1 MRHLGIFSLL
11 LGLCAA
17 LTAGTQL
24 FGPESFTR
32 ESGGPT
38 EFVATFPACT
48 TDGPLTLSV
57 INGDSSGKNR
67 VSSAHIWL
75 NDTEVL
81 SPSDLNQQTDS
92 VVKPLETIAPM
103 NTLRV
108 QLTAGPGGTLMIE
121 ITTGASCGLQI
132 EIISPGDLAYLTSKI
147 VNLEG
152 TVVSEDPHFVIFL
165 NQALGVIVDS
175 NHAGTSEDPYLW
187 YAKRMVYSDHNTFEA
202 KIVTASGEEDT
213 DTVTVI
219 PYPSGSLFYFGVQEP
234 DFITGMRVDYIFEA
248 EVANINQVTIDYD
261 GDGTPEETLT
271 EIPDEINHVFDT
283 PGIYF
288 STLTARTQY
297 GQTYSDTATVVV
309 QSRDEFEALLQQR
322 WSDFRAA
329 LQSEDFELIE
339 SFYGES
345 TWMRHEPALR
355 ALQASGRFQEA
366 VSQMTDIELVSRW
379 VDGIAECLMIREDET
394 GVNRGHY
401 VSFARSPYGEWYV
414 VDF

>member
-1 MRHLGIFSLL
+1 MRHLGIFLLFLSL
-11 LGLCAA
+11 CTV
-17 LTAGTQL
+17 LTAGTPL

-108 QLTAGPGGTLMIE
+108 QLTAGPGGTLTVE
-121 ITTGASCGLQI
+121 ITTEASCGLQI
-132 EIISPGDLAYLTSKI
+132 EITQPGDLAYLTSKI

-152 TVVSEDPHFVIFL
+152 TVVSEDPQFIVFI
-165 NQALGVIVDS
+165 NQAPGVIIDP

-187 YAKRMVYSDHNTFEA
+187 YAKRMVYSDRNTFEA
-202 KIVTASGEEDT
+202 KVATSTGEEDT
-213 DTVTVI
+213 DTITVI
-219 PYPSGSLFYFGVQEP
+219 PFPSGPLFYFGVQEP

-248 EVANINQVTIDYD
+248 GIASINQVQIDYD
-261 GDGTPEETLT
+261 GDGEPEETLT
-271 EIPDEINHVFDT
+271 EMPDEINYIFDT

-288 STLTARTQY
+288 STLTVRTLS
-297 GQTYSDTATVVV
+297 GQTYTDTATVIV

-322 WSDFRAA
+322 WNDFRAA
-329 LQSEDFELIE
+329 LQSENFELIK

-401 VSFARSPYGEWYV
+401 VSFARSPYGQWYV